1 MKQSC
6 SMKIVLLDGDPAL
19 GSGPSGVGK
28 VDAGAIGELGKLTV
42 FDRTQAHEV
51 VERARDAEIVLT
63 NKVRLGATE
72 FAQLPRLKMIS
83 VLATGVNVIDLTA
96 ASEHGVTVCNVPGYS
111 TASTAQHAFALLLE
125 LTNRVGLH
133 SSEVRQGGWSQ
144 SPAFAFFHTPLI
156 ELDGLT
162 LGIVGFGEIGRRM
175 AEIGKAFGMQ
185 VLAHTRSPKQA
196 DGVTFVSKQ
205 ELLQSS
211 DVVTLHCPLTDE
223 TKHWI
228 DEDALS
234 TMKPS
239 ALLLN
244 VSRGPV
250 VDEMALVAALE
261 RRQIAGAAVDV
272 LDEEPA
278 REDHPLCLSPFCLV
292 TPHIAW
298 ASTTAR
304 ERLLQLSAENIRAFA
319 EGRPVNVVARPAVSP
334 D

>member
-1 MKQSC
+1 
-6 SMKIVLLDGDPAL
+6 MKIVLLDGDPAL
-19 GSGPSGVGK
+19 GSGPSDVGK
-28 VDAGAIGELGKLTV
+28 VAASRIDELGELTV
-42 FDRTQAHEV
+42 FDRTEAHEV

-72 FAQLPRLKMIS
+72 FARLPHLKMVS
-83 VLATGVNVIDLTA
+83 VLATGVNVIDLDA
-96 ASEHGVTVCNVPGYS
+96 AVKHGVTVCNVPGYS

-125 LTNRVGLH
+125 LTNQVGLH
-133 SSEVRQGGWSQ
+133 GSEVRKGKWSQ
-144 SPAFAFFHTPLI
+144 SPAFAFFRTPLI

-185 VLAHTRSPKQA
+185 ILAHTRSPKQA
-196 DGVTFVSKQ
+196 EGVTFVSKQ
-205 ELLQSS
+205 ELLKSS

-228 DEDALS
+228 DRDALS
-234 TMKPS
+234 IMKPS

-250 VDEMALVAALE
+250 IDEMALVDALE
-261 RRQIAGAAVDV
+261 QRQIAGAAVDV

-278 REDHPLCLSPFCLV
+278 REAHPLCLSPLCLV

-298 ASTTAR
+298 ASTKAR
-304 ERLLQLSAENIRAFA
+304 ERLLQLSAENISAFTA
-319 EGRPVNVVARPAVSP
+319 GRPVNVVARPEV
-334 D
+334 